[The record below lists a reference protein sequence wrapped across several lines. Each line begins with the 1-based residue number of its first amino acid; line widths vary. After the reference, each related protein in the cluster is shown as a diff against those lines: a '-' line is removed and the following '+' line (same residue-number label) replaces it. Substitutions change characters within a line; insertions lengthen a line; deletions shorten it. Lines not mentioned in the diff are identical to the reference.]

1 MSIGLQNALEIFLIA
16 LLSVLTK
23 FLIDWINVKRDE
35 AKLHTDNDLAKKYLD
50 LVAETVT
57 NCVAATNQTYV
68 DSLKDKNL
76 FTKEAQQEAFK
87 KTLDQVLTLLNDEA
101 INYLN
106 EFTGDINTYLT
117 TIIEAEVA
125 RQKK

>member
-50 LVAETVT
+50 LVAATVT

-106 EFTGDINTYLT
+106 EFTGDINVYLT

>member
-57 NCVAATNQTYV
+57 NCVAATN
-68 DSLKDKNL
+68 
-76 FTKEAQQEAFK
+76 
-87 KTLDQVLTLLNDEA
+87 
-101 INYLN
+101 
-106 EFTGDINTYLT
+106 
-117 TIIEAEVA
+117 
-125 RQKK
+125 